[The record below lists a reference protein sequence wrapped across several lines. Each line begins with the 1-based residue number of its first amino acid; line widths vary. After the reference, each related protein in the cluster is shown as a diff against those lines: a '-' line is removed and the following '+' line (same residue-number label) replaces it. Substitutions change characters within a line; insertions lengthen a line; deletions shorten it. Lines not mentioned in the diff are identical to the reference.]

1 MTERAERPILLAFG
15 AVAAAGLLA
24 VGLAAAADWVDWRWV
39 LIALS
44 AGSILLPCGVLLVRG
59 RLDVFE
65 PLTWFGVMFL
75 LLFVL
80 RPAWDL
86 ANENFIYTGRLISPT
101 FTKMLVAGLLA
112 GTGFVIGYLI
122 PAGGSLAWRLPRPPR
137 IDPRRLLIWATLV
150 FAVAMAAFV
159 AFFFQAKGWR
169 NPFEFFFGKNEIRFR
184 EIAAT
189 PEATSKYFI
198 VSIVL
203 MIPAALFFLV
213 IRGSV
218 DRGTRIRRLA
228 GLAALAAIAA
238 FVIITFP
245 AGQRRY
251 VIGMVGAL
259 AIYYYLRRD
268 RQPSVLSICAVALVG
283 LTLVSAVRDL
293 RDSSTS
299 FDPAQW
305 LPWNAAEPLFETQD
319 TGVAPALATEMLVV
333 PSHLRYTYG
342 EKTLLGPFITAVPRQ
357 LWGGKPQPPNQQVL
371 ASVWGGRPC
380 TYGGQC
386 STFSPFGEPYRDGG
400 LVGVFLFA
408 VLFGAFWRMAWLYYL
423 RHRETAMA
431 LVAYCTLL
439 PFMVTWMRG
448 NFILPAMQAFLAL
461 AVVVAGAVLCRA
473 RTSEAVVAS
482 PGSQPG
488 LRPAGGSD

>member
-1 MTERAERPILLAFG
+1 MTERAERPILLTLG

-24 VGLAAAADWVDWRWV
+24 VGLAAAADWVDWRWT

-59 RLDVFE
+59 QLDVFE

-75 LLFVL
+75 LLFVG

-101 FTKMLVAGLLA
+101 FTRMLVAGLLA
-112 GTGFVIGYLI
+112 GTGFVIGYLV

-137 IDPRRLLIWATLV
+137 IDPRRLLVWAALV
-150 FAVAMAAFV
+150 FGVAMAAFV

-169 NPFEFFFGKNEIRFR
+169 NPFEFFFGKNQIRFR

-213 IRGSV
+213 IWEGA
-218 DRGTRIRRLA
+218 DKGTRMRTVA

-251 VIGMVGAL
+251 VIGMAGAL

-268 RQPSVLSICAVALVG
+268 RQPSVLSICVIAVVG
-283 LTLVSAVRDL
+283 LMLVSAVRDL

-299 FDPAQW
+299 FNPYQW

-333 PSHLRYTYG
+333 PSNLGYTHG
-342 EKTLLGPFITAVPRQ
+342 RTTLLGPFVTAVPRQ
-357 LWGGKPQPPNQQVL
+357 LWEGKPRPPNQQIL
-371 ASVWGGRPC
+371 ATVWGGRPC

-408 VLFGAFWRMAWLYYL
+408 LVFGGFWRMAWLYYL
-423 RHRETAMA
+423 RHRETAIA

-439 PFMVTWMRG
+439 PFMITWMRG

-461 AVVVAGAVLCRA
+461 GVVVVGALLCRA
-473 RTSEAVVAS
+473 RTSDAVATSPRSEA
-482 PGSQPG
+482 G
-488 LRPAGGSD
+488 LRPAGGPD